1 MPVSRVERLLTIHR
15 ALKAGRRCTATEL
28 ARDLGVHVRTIY
40 RDVDFLRDELAAP
53 LVAQGNRGYRYSDL
67 GYVLPDLTLTEGELL
82 AFLVAE
88 RVVEGYAH
96 SGAPFVDRL
105 RQGLQKLA
113 GSLGAPIPV
122 ALDDLAERRHRYD
135 PGALGAVSHVRLR
148 LSPRAA
154 SRLRERPGGMVRET
168 DGSVVLTLQAPLSQ
182 ELLSWIL
189 AQGREARVLHPQE
202 LVERVRDEVREMASL
217 Y

>member
-40 RDVDFLRDELAAP
+40 RDVDFLRDDLGAP

-67 GYVLPDLTLTEGELL
+67 GYVLPELILTEGELL

-88 RVVEGYAH
+88 RVVEGYAR
-96 SGAPFVDRL
+96 SGSPFVDRL

-113 GSLGAPIPV
+113 GSLGAPVPV

-135 PGALGAVSHVRLR
+135 PDVLGRMSLIRLR

-154 SRLRERPGGMVRET
+154 SRFPERLHGAVREAE
-168 DGSVVLTLQAPLSQ
+168 GSLLLSFEAPVGD
-182 ELLSWIL
+182 ELLRWIL

-202 LVERVRDEVREMASL
+202 LVERVRDEAREMASL